1 MRKAA
6 VVLAL
11 LLVTGASARSG
22 EEPTD
27 SEVETFALILRTTDR
42 PDVLNTTVVDARDGK
57 PIAGSI
63 VRGYAESIDG
73 RAVAV
78 NALLVTLETDAYGLA
93 VGGIDTKALGASHW
107 IISAPGYRPF
117 AKFHGYWPPER
128 VDLEPS
134 TPVAVRVLDAYGD
147 PAAGAEVE
155 GYEGCP
161 HAPPAVH
168 GLTNDDGVFRA
179 PDGSPDGFS
188 LWVRAPG
195 CAFTNRELPAAF
207 GDEPRVAV
215 LSPGIV
221 AQGRLRD
228 EDGRPIPG
236 AVLRGT
242 EYPRGP
248 ATLTDGEGR
257 FRLAGLAAE
266 EGVRV
271 FHPTLRV
278 EAGHVIERVA
288 PDVPLD
294 LTWTFEGIGRAKA
307 YGTLVIRARDGK
319 GGGVEDLH
327 LLVLGAD
334 GQGQDV
340 VTNGEGE
347 AIVDL
352 PSARCR
358 IRGDSPF
365 DAFDVVEASVVV
377 PAEGEGIL
385 DLVLSPRPR
394 LRIVGDIPADLVP
407 VLVAAGREHGM
418 AETAEDGDAPPPLWL
433 STEARAV
440 VCLRNFEQGWA
451 YFVPVGPT
459 IDGVRTATLDVPA
472 PHRVRLA
479 EDDALDGAYAVLA
492 PRANPRDERLV
503 EIEDGV
509 ISLRCGG
516 RFALTVDLEDGTPV
530 RLVDV
535 GLPPLAAGAVE
546 RRIDL
551 ERDGA
556 PDTKS
561 GEARLVITRAD
572 GKAMG
577 ELMVSSGRVGA
588 GWRGARGRLS
598 VRSTVCPSWR
608 MTKPSALSRESMT
621 LSSFSLQNGQRIQQC
636 SPRLLPADARRS
648 QQTASRPGPPEPC
661 EGGQ

>member
-1 MRKAA
+1 
-6 VVLAL
+6 
-11 LLVTGASARSG
+11 
-22 EEPTD
+22 
-27 SEVETFALILRTTDR
+27 
-42 PDVLNTTVVDARDGK
+42 
-57 PIAGSI
+57 
-63 VRGYAESIDG
+63 
-73 RAVAV
+73 
-78 NALLVTLETDAYGLA
+78 
-93 VGGIDTKALGASHW
+93 
-107 IISAPGYRPF
+107 
-117 AKFHGYWPPER
+117 
-128 VDLEPS
+128 
-134 TPVAVRVLDAYGD
+134 
-147 PAAGAEVE
+147 
-155 GYEGCP
+155 
-161 HAPPAVH
+161 
-168 GLTNDDGVFRA
+168 
-179 PDGSPDGFS
+179 
-188 LWVRAPG
+188 
-195 CAFTNRELPAAF
+195 
-207 GDEPRVAV
+207 
-215 LSPGIV
+215 
-221 AQGRLRD
+221 
-228 EDGRPIPG
+228 
-236 AVLRGT
+236 VLRGT

-271 FHPTLRV
+271 FHPALRV

-288 PDVPLD
+288 EDVPLD
-294 LTWTFEGIGRAKA
+294 LIWTLEGIGRAEA

-377 PAEGEGIL
+377 PAEGEVIL

-516 RFALTVDLEDGTPV
+516 RFALTVDLEDGTPA

-588 GWRGARGRLS
+588 GWRGARGRQEAPVEVWAPCRVLLTAPGLHPLQVDVKQPGEHALVFPAGGID
-598 VRSTVCPSWR
+598 VRTTDAAGAPVA
-608 MTKPSALSRESMT
+608 SALLVNGVLHDAPEGRLMLRGFAAGPHAVVVQRTSWPPTVTEGVHWRFT
-621 LSSFSLQNGQRIQQC
+621 LAEGEVRAKTLI
-636 SPRLLPADARRS
+636 LP
-648 QQTASRPGPPEPC
+648 
-661 EGGQ
+661 